1 MVSINIFEDITPYTL
16 SKVSSILESVKDGDD
31 LELNIASYGGE
42 ILPTISII
50 DLIKS
55 KNLKTTANIV
65 GFAASAAA
73 ILALSCDVVTMS
85 SLGSLMIHS
94 AWSEMSDSDDPGIK
108 RCNQVQLQIINK
120 RCKAI
125 SDKTLKQDNWY
136 NANECLKLGL
146 IDNIQDNSAIINAF
160 YAKLKSEVLPMDE
173 KVQEVVE
180 NIKEL
185 VESGDVSPETA
196 SDVVEELHEDVR
208 VGTPV
213 AEEPSGDGE
222 KPSGDSEKST
232 ESTGDEK
239 PNDHD
244 LLEVIEKLTEEVM
257 NLKARVLALEDVGTK
272 ESVDESAS
280 ADEEVKAEVGC
291 NESEDEKIKNR
302 INNIYNS
309 ITMPQAVVA
318 NAPKAKNVVHKV
330 DYKTY
335 KAFINEY

>member
-1 MVSINIFEDITPYTL
+1 MVSINIFEDISAATL
-16 SKVSSILESVKDGDD
+16 ARVSNLLESVKDGDD
-31 LELNIASYGGE
+31 LELNICSYGGL
-42 ILPTISII
+42 ILDTFGII
-50 DLIKS
+50 DLIQS
-55 KNLKTTANIV
+55 KHLKTTANIV

-94 AWSEMSDSDDPGIK
+94 AWSESELADSNDPGIK

-125 SDKTLKQDNWY
+125 NDKTLKQDHWY
-136 NANECLKLGL
+136 SADECLELGL
-146 IDNIQDNSAIINAF
+146 IDKIQNNSTIINAF

-208 VGTPV
+208 VGAPV
-213 AEEPSGDGE
+213 AEEPSGDSE
-222 KPSGDSEKST
+222 KLSGDSEKMPT
-232 ESTGDEK
+232 EEEK

-257 NLKARVLALEDVGTK
+257 NLKARVLALEDVK
-272 ESVDESAS
+272 VDETVV
-280 ADEEVKAEVGC
+280 DEPKAESNCG
-291 NESEDEKIKNR
+291 ESDDEKIKNR

-309 ITMPQAVVA
+309 ITMPQAVIA
-318 NAPKAKNVVHKV
+318 NAPKAKNVVQKV

>member
-31 LELNIASYGGE
+31 LELNIASYGGQ

-146 IDNIQDNSAIINAF
+146 IDNIQDNSTIINAF

-196 SDVVEELHEDVR
+196 SDVVEELHEDVK
-208 VGTPV
+208 VETPV
-213 AEEPSGDGE
+213 AEEPAVEEPVKD
-222 KPSGDSEKST
+222 
-232 ESTGDEK
+232 
-239 PNDHD
+239 DHD

-272 ESVDESAS
+272 ETMDESTS
-280 ADEEVKAEVGC
+280 VDEEVKAEVGC
-291 NESEDEKIKNR
+291 NESDDEKVKAR
-302 INNIYNS
+302 INSIYNS

-318 NAPKAKNVVHKV
+318 NAPKAKKVVQKV

>member
-42 ILPTISII
+42 LLPAISII
-50 DLIKS
+50 DLIQS
-55 KNLKTTANIV
+55 KHLKTTANIV

-125 SDKTLKQDNWY
+125 NDKTLKQDHWY
-136 NANECLKLGL
+136 SAYDCLELGL
-146 IDNIQDNSAIINAF
+146 IDKIQNDSTIINAF

-196 SDVVEELHEDVR
+196 SDVVEELHEDVK
-208 VGTPV
+208 VTETPV
-213 AEEPSGDGE
+213 AEETPVE
-222 KPSGDSEKST
+222 
-232 ESTGDEK
+232 EK

-257 NLKARVLALEDVGTK
+257 NLKARVLALEDVDTK
-272 ESVDESAS
+272 KMVDE
-280 ADEEVKAEVGC
+280 EPKAEVGC
-291 NESEDEKIKNR
+291 NESEDDKIKNR

-309 ITMPQAVVA
+309 ITMPQAVIA
-318 NAPKAKNVVHKV
+318 NAPKAKNVVQKV

>member
-31 LELNIASYGGE
+31 LELNIASYGGQL
-42 ILPTISII
+42 LPTISII

-196 SDVVEELHEDVR
+196 SDVVEELHEDVK
-208 VGTPV
+208 VETPV
-213 AEEPSGDGE
+213 AEEPAVEEPAKD
-222 KPSGDSEKST
+222 
-232 ESTGDEK
+232 
-239 PNDHD
+239 DHD

-272 ESVDESAS
+272 ETVDE
-280 ADEEVKAEVGC
+280 EPKAESNCG
-291 NESEDEKIKNR
+291 ESEDDKIKNR

-318 NAPKAKNVVHKV
+318 NAPKAKNVVQKV

>member
-31 LELNIASYGGE
+31 LELNIASYGGQ

-125 SDKTLKQDNWY
+125 SDKTLKHDNWY

-196 SDVVEELHEDVR
+196 SDVVEELHEDVK
-208 VGTPV
+208 VTETPV
-213 AEEPSGDGE
+213 AEESA
-222 KPSGDSEKST
+222 
-232 ESTGDEK
+232 ESMGDEK

-272 ESVDESAS
+272 DVVE
-280 ADEEVKAEVGC
+280 EEVKAESNCG
-291 NESEDEKIKNR
+291 ESEDDKVKAR

-318 NAPKAKNVVHKV
+318 NAPKAKNVVQKV

>member
-16 SKVSSILESVKDGDD
+16 SKISSILENVKDGDD

-55 KNLKTTANIV
+55 KSLKTTANIV

-146 IDNIQDNSAIINAF
+146 IDNIQDNSTIINAF

-196 SDVVEELHEDVR
+196 SDVVEELHEDVK
-208 VGTPV
+208 VETPV
-213 AEEPSGDGE
+213 AEEPAVE
-222 KPSGDSEKST
+222 E
-232 ESTGDEK
+232 EK

-257 NLKARVLALEDVGTK
+257 NLKARVLALEDVK
-272 ESVDESAS
+272 VDETVV
-280 ADEEVKAEVGC
+280 EEPKAETGC
-291 NESEDEKIKNR
+291 GESEDDKIKNR

-318 NAPKAKNVVHKV
+318 NAPKAKNVVQKV

>member
-31 LELNIASYGGE
+31 LELNIASYGGQ

-196 SDVVEELHEDVR
+196 SDVVEELHEDVK
-208 VGTPV
+208 VETPV
-213 AEEPSGDGE
+213 AEEPAVEEPAKD
-222 KPSGDSEKST
+222 
-232 ESTGDEK
+232 
-239 PNDHD
+239 DHD

-272 ESVDESAS
+272 ETVDE
-280 ADEEVKAEVGC
+280 EPKAESNCG
-291 NESEDEKIKNR
+291 ESEDDKIKNR

-318 NAPKAKNVVHKV
+318 NAPKAKNVVQKV

>member
-31 LELNIASYGGE
+31 LELNIASYGGQL
-42 ILPTISII
+42 LPTISII

-94 AWSEMSDSDDPGIK
+94 AWSEMSDSDDPGIR

-125 SDKTLKQDNWY
+125 NDKTLKQDHWY
-136 NANECLKLGL
+136 SAYDCLELGL
-146 IDNIQDNSAIINAF
+146 IDKIQNDSTIINAF
-160 YAKLKSEVLPMDE
+160 YAKLKSEVLPMDK

-208 VGTPV
+208 VTENPV
-213 AEEPSGDGE
+213 AAEEAPVEE
-222 KPSGDSEKST
+222 KPS
-232 ESTGDEK
+232 
-239 PNDHD
+239 DHD

-257 NLKARVLALEDVGTK
+257 NLKARVLALEDVGAK
-272 ESVDESAS
+272 EMVDE
-280 ADEEVKAEVGC
+280 EPKAEVGC
-291 NESEDEKIKNR
+291 NESEDDKIKNR

-309 ITMPQAVVA
+309 ITMPQAVIA
-318 NAPKAKNVVHKV
+318 NAPKAKNVVQKV

>member
-16 SKVSSILESVKDGDD
+16 SKVSNILESVKDGDD

-42 ILPTISII
+42 LLPAISII
-50 DLIKS
+50 DLIQS
-55 KNLKTTANIV
+55 KHLNTTANIV

-94 AWSEMSDSDDPGIK
+94 AWSELHEDDDPGIK

-125 SDKTLKQDNWY
+125 NDKTLKQDHWY
-136 NANECLKLGL
+136 NAYDCLELGL
-146 IDNIQDNSAIINAF
+146 IDKIQNDSTIINAF

-196 SDVVEELHEDVR
+196 SDVVEELHEDVK
-208 VGTPV
+208 VETPV
-213 AEEPSGDGE
+213 AEETPVE
-222 KPSGDSEKST
+222 
-232 ESTGDEK
+232 EK

-257 NLKARVLALEDVGTK
+257 NLKARVLALEDVGSK
-272 ESVDESAS
+272 EMVDE
-280 ADEEVKAEVGC
+280 EPKAETGC
-291 NESEDEKIKNR
+291 GESEDDKIKNR

-318 NAPKAKNVVHKV
+318 NAPKAKNVVQKV

>member
-16 SKVSSILESVKDGDD
+16 SKVSSILESVKDGDN

-42 ILPTISII
+42 LLPTISII

-160 YAKLKSEVLPMDE
+160 YAKLKSEVLPMDK

-196 SDVVEELHEDVR
+196 SDVVEELHEDVK
-208 VGTPV
+208 VGADESAETPV
-213 AEEPSGDGE
+213 AEEPAVEEPAKD
-222 KPSGDSEKST
+222 
-232 ESTGDEK
+232 
-239 PNDHD
+239 DHD

-272 ESVDESAS
+272 ETI
-280 ADEEVKAEVGC
+280 DEEPKAESNCG
-291 NESEDEKIKNR
+291 ESEDDKIKNR

-318 NAPKAKNVVHKV
+318 NAPKAKNVVQKV

>member
-31 LELNIASYGGE
+31 LELNIASYGGQ

-125 SDKTLKQDNWY
+125 SDKTLKHDNWY

-196 SDVVEELHEDVR
+196 SDVVEELHEDVK
-208 VGTPV
+208 VDADKSAETPV
-213 AEEPSGDGE
+213 AEEMPAEEPVKD
-222 KPSGDSEKST
+222 
-232 ESTGDEK
+232 
-239 PNDHD
+239 DHD

-272 ESVDESAS
+272 ETVDESAS
-280 ADEEVKAEVGC
+280 VDEEVKAEVGC
-291 NESEDEKIKNR
+291 GASADDDEKIKNR

>member
-1 MVSINIFEDITPYTL
+1 MASINIFEDITPYTL

-42 ILPTISII
+42 LLPAISII
-50 DLIKS
+50 DLIQS
-55 KNLKTTANIV
+55 KHLKTTANIV

-94 AWSEMSDSDDPGIK
+94 AWSEMSDSDDPGIR

-125 SDKTLKQDNWY
+125 NDKTLKQDHWY
-136 NANECLKLGL
+136 SAYECLELGL
-146 IDNIQDNSAIINAF
+146 IDKIQNDSTIINAF

-196 SDVVEELHEDVR
+196 SDVIEELHEDVK
-208 VGTPV
+208 VETPV
-213 AEEPSGDGE
+213 AAEEVPVE
-222 KPSGDSEKST
+222 
-232 ESTGDEK
+232 EK

-257 NLKARVLALEDVGTK
+257 NLKARVLALENVDTK
-272 ESVDESAS
+272 EMVDE
-280 ADEEVKAEVGC
+280 EPKAEVGC
-291 NESEDEKIKNR
+291 SESEDDKIKNR

-309 ITMPQAVVA
+309 ITMPQAVIA
-318 NAPKAKNVVHKV
+318 NAPKAKNVVQKV

>member
-42 ILPTISII
+42 LLPAISII
-50 DLIKS
+50 DLIQS
-55 KNLKTTANIV
+55 KHLKTTANIV

-94 AWSEMSDSDDPGIK
+94 AWSEMSDSDDPGIR

-125 SDKTLKQDNWY
+125 NDKTLKQDHWY
-136 NANECLKLGL
+136 SAYDCLELGL
-146 IDNIQDNSAIINAF
+146 IDKIQNDSTIINAF

-196 SDVVEELHEDVR
+196 SDVVEELHEDVK
-208 VGTPV
+208 VETPV
-213 AEEPSGDGE
+213 AAEEAPVE
-222 KPSGDSEKST
+222 
-232 ESTGDEK
+232 EK

-257 NLKARVLALEDVGTK
+257 NLKARVLALEDVDTK
-272 ESVDESAS
+272 EMVDE
-280 ADEEVKAEVGC
+280 EPKAEVGC
-291 NESEDEKIKNR
+291 SESEDEKIKNR
-302 INNIYNS
+302 INNIYNN
-309 ITMPQAVVA
+309 ITMPQAVIA
-318 NAPKAKNVVHKV
+318 NAPKAKNVVQKV

>member
-1 MVSINIFEDITPYTL
+1 MVSINIFEDISAATL
-16 SKVSSILESVKDGDD
+16 ARVSNLLESVKDGDD
-31 LELNIASYGGE
+31 LELNICSYGGL
-42 ILPTISII
+42 ILDTFGII
-50 DLIKS
+50 DLIQS
-55 KNLKTTANIV
+55 KHLKTTANIV

-94 AWSEMSDSDDPGIK
+94 AWSESELADSNDPGIK

-125 SDKTLKQDNWY
+125 NDKTLKQDHWY
-136 NANECLKLGL
+136 SADECLELGL
-146 IDNIQDNSAIINAF
+146 IDKIQNNSTIINAF

-196 SDVVEELHEDVR
+196 SDVVEELHEDVK
-208 VGTPV
+208 VTETPV
-213 AEEPSGDGE
+213 AEEAPVE
-222 KPSGDSEKST
+222 
-232 ESTGDEK
+232 EK

-272 ESVDESAS
+272 ETVS
-280 ADEEVKAEVGC
+280 DEEVKAEVGC
-291 NESEDEKIKNR
+291 NESEDDKIKNR

-309 ITMPQAVVA
+309 ITMPQAVIA
-318 NAPKAKNVVHKV
+318 NAPKAKNVVQKV

>member
-31 LELNIASYGGE
+31 LELNIASYGGQ

-196 SDVVEELHEDVR
+196 SDVVEELHEDVK
-208 VGTPV
+208 VETPV
-213 AEEPSGDGE
+213 AEE
-222 KPSGDSEKST
+222 ST
-232 ESTGDEK
+232 ESMGDEK

-272 ESVDESAS
+272 DVVE
-280 ADEEVKAEVGC
+280 EEVKAESNCG
-291 NESEDEKIKNR
+291 ESEDDKVKAR

-318 NAPKAKNVVHKV
+318 NAPKAKNVVQKV

>member
-16 SKVSSILESVKDGDD
+16 SKVSSILESVKDGDN

-42 ILPTISII
+42 LLPTISII

-196 SDVVEELHEDVR
+196 SDVVEELHEDVK
-208 VGTPV
+208 VGAPV
-213 AEEPSGDGE
+213 AEEPAVEEPAKD
-222 KPSGDSEKST
+222 
-232 ESTGDEK
+232 
-239 PNDHD
+239 DHD

-272 ESVDESAS
+272 ETV
-280 ADEEVKAEVGC
+280 DEEVKAEIGC
-291 NESEDEKIKNR
+291 NESEDDKIKNR

-318 NAPKAKNVVHKV
+318 NAPKAKNVVQKV

>member
-42 ILPTISII
+42 LLPAISII

-94 AWSEMSDSDDPGIK
+94 AWSELTDSDDPGIR

-125 SDKTLKQDNWY
+125 NDKTLKQDHWY
-136 NANECLKLGL
+136 SAYDCLELGL
-146 IDNIQDNSAIINAF
+146 IDKIQNDSTIINAF

-196 SDVVEELHEDVR
+196 SDVVEELHEDVK
-208 VGTPV
+208 VETPV
-213 AEEPSGDGE
+213 AAEEAPVE
-222 KPSGDSEKST
+222 
-232 ESTGDEK
+232 EK

-257 NLKARVLALEDVGTK
+257 NLKARVLALEDVDTK
-272 ESVDESAS
+272 EMVDE
-280 ADEEVKAEVGC
+280 EPKAEVGC

-309 ITMPQAVVA
+309 ITMPQAVIA
-318 NAPKAKNVVHKV
+318 NAPKAKNVVQKV

>member
-31 LELNIASYGGE
+31 LELNIASYGGQ

-146 IDNIQDNSAIINAF
+146 IDNIQDNSTIINAF

-208 VGTPV
+208 VETPV
-213 AEEPSGDGE
+213 AEEL
-222 KPSGDSEKST
+222 SGDSEKLS
-232 ESTGDEK
+232 GDSEK
-239 PNDHD
+239 MPSEEPAKDDHD

-257 NLKARVLALEDVGTK
+257 NLKARVLALEDVGVK
-272 ESVDESAS
+272 ETVDESTS
-280 ADEEVKAEVGC
+280 VDEEVKAETGC
-291 NESEDEKIKNR
+291 RESEDEKIKNR

-318 NAPKAKNVVHKV
+318 NAPKAKNVVQKV

>member
-42 ILPTISII
+42 LLPTISII

-125 SDKTLKQDNWY
+125 SDKTLKHDNWY

-146 IDNIQDNSAIINAF
+146 IDNIQDNSTIINAF

-196 SDVVEELHEDVR
+196 SDVVEELHEDVK
-208 VGTPV
+208 VETPV
-213 AEEPSGDGE
+213 AEEPAVEEPVKD
-222 KPSGDSEKST
+222 
-232 ESTGDEK
+232 
-239 PNDHD
+239 DHD

-272 ESVDESAS
+272 DVV
-280 ADEEVKAEVGC
+280 DEEVKAESNCG
-291 NESEDEKIKNR
+291 ESDDEKIKNR

-318 NAPKAKNVVHKV
+318 NAPKAKNVVQKV

>member
-31 LELNIASYGGE
+31 LELNIASYGGQL
-42 ILPTISII
+42 LPTISII

-196 SDVVEELHEDVR
+196 SDVVEELHEDVK
-208 VGTPV
+208 VTETPV
-213 AEEPSGDGE
+213 AEEPAVE
-222 KPSGDSEKST
+222 E
-232 ESTGDEK
+232 EK

-272 ESVDESAS
+272 ESVDESTS
-280 ADEEVKAEVGC
+280 ADEEVKAETGC
-291 NESEDEKIKNR
+291 RESEDEKAKAR
-302 INNIYNS
+302 INAIYNN

>member
-42 ILPTISII
+42 LLPTISII
-50 DLIKS
+50 DLIQS
-55 KNLKTTANIV
+55 KHLKTTANIV

-94 AWSEMSDSDDPGIK
+94 AWSESELAGSDDPGIK

-196 SDVVEELHEDVR
+196 SDVVEELHEDVK
-208 VGTPV
+208 VTETPV
-213 AEEPSGDGE
+213 AEETP
-222 KPSGDSEKST
+222 T
-232 ESTGDEK
+232 EEPAKD
-239 PNDHD
+239 DHD

-272 ESVDESAS
+272 DVVV
-280 ADEEVKAEVGC
+280 DEEVKAESNCG
-291 NESEDEKIKNR
+291 ESADSSAKEDEKVKAR

-309 ITMPQAVVA
+309 ITMPQAVIA
-318 NAPKAKNVVHKV
+318 NAPKAKNVVQKV

>member
-42 ILPTISII
+42 LLPAISII
-50 DLIKS
+50 DLIQS
-55 KNLKTTANIV
+55 KHLKTTANIV

-94 AWSEMSDSDDPGIK
+94 AWSEMSDSDDPGIR

-125 SDKTLKQDNWY
+125 NDKTLKQDHWY
-136 NANECLKLGL
+136 SAYDCLELGL
-146 IDNIQDNSAIINAF
+146 IDKIQNDSTIINAF

-185 VESGDVSPETA
+185 VESGNVSPETA

-208 VGTPV
+208 VGMPV
-213 AEEPSGDGE
+213 AEE
-222 KPSGDSEKST
+222 PSGDSEKST
-232 ESTGDEK
+232 ESMGDEK

-272 ESVDESAS
+272 EMVDE
-280 ADEEVKAEVGC
+280 EPKAEVGC
-291 NESEDEKIKNR
+291 NESEDDKIKNR

-318 NAPKAKNVVHKV
+318 NAPKAKNVVQKV

>member
-42 ILPTISII
+42 LLPTISII

-146 IDNIQDNSAIINAF
+146 IDNKQDNSTIINAF

-196 SDVVEELHEDVR
+196 SDVVEELHEDVT
-208 VGTPV
+208 VKTPV
-213 AEEPSGDGE
+213 AAEESIDAPAKD
-222 KPSGDSEKST
+222 
-232 ESTGDEK
+232 
-239 PNDHD
+239 DHD

-257 NLKARVLALEDVGTK
+257 NLKARVLALEDVDVK
-272 ESVDESAS
+272 ETV
-280 ADEEVKAEVGC
+280 DEEVKAEVGC

-309 ITMPQAVVA
+309 ITMPQAVIA
-318 NAPKAKNVVHKV
+318 NAPKAKNVVQKV

>member
-1 MVSINIFEDITPYTL
+1 MVSINIFEDISTVTL
-16 SKVSSILESVKDGDD
+16 ARVSNLLESVKDGDD

-42 ILPTISII
+42 LLPAISII

-125 SDKTLKQDNWY
+125 NDKTLKRDHWY
-136 NANECLKLGL
+136 NAYDCLELGL
-146 IDNIQDNSAIINAF
+146 IDKIQNDSTIINAF

-196 SDVVEELHEDVR
+196 SDVVEELHEDVK
-208 VGTPV
+208 VTENPV
-213 AEEPSGDGE
+213 AEEL
-222 KPSGDSEKST
+222 SGDSKEMPT
-232 ESTGDEK
+232 EEPAKD
-239 PNDHD
+239 DHD

-272 ESVDESAS
+272 ETISEDEP
-280 ADEEVKAEVGC
+280 KAESSC
-291 NESEDEKIKNR
+291 SESEDEKIKNR

-309 ITMPQAVVA
+309 ITMPQAVIA
-318 NAPKAKNVVHKV
+318 NAPKAKNVVQKV

>member
-42 ILPTISII
+42 LLPTISII

-146 IDNIQDNSAIINAF
+146 IDNIQDNSTIINAF

-196 SDVVEELHEDVR
+196 SDVVEELHEDVK
-208 VGTPV
+208 VDADKSAETPV
-213 AEEPSGDGE
+213 AEEMPAEEPVKD
-222 KPSGDSEKST
+222 
-232 ESTGDEK
+232 
-239 PNDHD
+239 DHD

-272 ESVDESAS
+272 ETVDESTS
-280 ADEEVKAEVGC
+280 VDEEVKAEVGC
-291 NESEDEKIKNR
+291 GTSADDEKIKNR

-318 NAPKAKNVVHKV
+318 NAPKAKNVVQKV

>member
-16 SKVSSILESVKDGDD
+16 SKVSSILESAKDGDD

-42 ILPTISII
+42 LLPAISII
-50 DLIKS
+50 DLIQS
-55 KNLKTTANIV
+55 KHLKTTANIV

-73 ILALSCDVVTMS
+73 ILALSCDIVTMS

-94 AWSEMSDSDDPGIK
+94 AWSEMSDSDDPGIR

-125 SDKTLKQDNWY
+125 NDKTLKQDHWY
-136 NANECLKLGL
+136 SAYDCLELGL
-146 IDNIQDNSAIINAF
+146 IDKIQNDSTIINAF

-196 SDVVEELHEDVR
+196 SDVVEELHEDVK
-208 VGTPV
+208 VTETPV
-213 AEEPSGDGE
+213 AEETPVE
-222 KPSGDSEKST
+222 
-232 ESTGDEK
+232 EK

-272 ESVDESAS
+272 EMVDE
-280 ADEEVKAEVGC
+280 EPKAESSCG
-291 NESEDEKIKNR
+291 ESEDDKIKNR

-309 ITMPQAVVA
+309 ITMPQAVIA
-318 NAPKAKNVVHKV
+318 NAPKAKNVVQKV

>member
-42 ILPTISII
+42 LLPAISII
-50 DLIKS
+50 DLIQS
-55 KNLKTTANIV
+55 KHLKTTANIV

-94 AWSEMSDSDDPGIK
+94 AWSELTDSDDPGIR

-125 SDKTLKQDNWY
+125 NDKTLKQDHWY
-136 NANECLKLGL
+136 SAYDCLELGL
-146 IDNIQDNSAIINAF
+146 IDKIQNDSTIINAF

-196 SDVVEELHEDVR
+196 SDVVEELHEDVKIE
-208 VGTPV
+208 TPV
-213 AEEPSGDGE
+213 AEEPAVEEPAKD
-222 KPSGDSEKST
+222 
-232 ESTGDEK
+232 
-239 PNDHD
+239 DHD

-257 NLKARVLALEDVGTK
+257 NLKARVLALENVDTK
-272 ESVDESAS
+272 EMVDE
-280 ADEEVKAEVGC
+280 EPKAEVGC
-291 NESEDEKIKNR
+291 NESEDDKIKNR

-309 ITMPQAVVA
+309 ITMPQAVIA
-318 NAPKAKNVVHKV
+318 NAPKAKNVVQKV

>member
-16 SKVSSILESVKDGDD
+16 SKISSILENVKDGDD

-55 KNLKTTANIV
+55 KDLKTTANIV

-196 SDVVEELHEDVR
+196 SDVVEELHEDVK
-208 VGTPV
+208 VETPV
-213 AEEPSGDGE
+213 AEEPAVE
-222 KPSGDSEKST
+222 E
-232 ESTGDEK
+232 EK

-257 NLKARVLALEDVGTK
+257 NLKARVLALEDVK
-272 ESVDESAS
+272 VDETVV
-280 ADEEVKAEVGC
+280 EEPKAETGC
-291 NESEDEKIKNR
+291 SESEDDKIKNR

-318 NAPKAKNVVHKV
+318 NAPKAKNVVQKV

>member
-31 LELNIASYGGE
+31 LELNIASYGGQ

-146 IDNIQDNSAIINAF
+146 IDNIQDNSTIINAF

-196 SDVVEELHEDVR
+196 SDVVEELHEDVK
-208 VGTPV
+208 VETPV
-213 AEEPSGDGE
+213 AEEPVVEEPAKD
-222 KPSGDSEKST
+222 
-232 ESTGDEK
+232 
-239 PNDHD
+239 DHD

-257 NLKARVLALEDVGTK
+257 SLKARVLALEDVK
-272 ESVDESAS
+272 VDETV
-280 ADEEVKAEVGC
+280 DEEPKAESNCG
-291 NESEDEKIKNR
+291 ESDDDKIKNR

-318 NAPKAKNVVHKV
+318 NAPKAKNVVQKV

>member
-1 MVSINIFEDITPYTL
+1 MVSINIFEDITPCTL

-42 ILPTISII
+42 LLPAISII
-50 DLIKS
+50 DLIQS
-55 KNLKTTANIV
+55 KHLKTTANIV

-94 AWSEMSDSDDPGIK
+94 AWSEMSDSDDPGIR

-125 SDKTLKQDNWY
+125 NDKTLKQDHWY
-136 NANECLKLGL
+136 SAYDCLELGL
-146 IDNIQDNSAIINAF
+146 IDKIQNDSTIINAF
-160 YAKLKSEVLPMDE
+160 YAKVRSEVLPMDK

-196 SDVVEELHEDVR
+196 SDVVEELHEDVK
-208 VGTPV
+208 VTENPV
-213 AEEPSGDGE
+213 AEEMPAEEPAKD
-222 KPSGDSEKST
+222 
-232 ESTGDEK
+232 
-239 PNDHD
+239 DHD

-272 ESVDESAS
+272 EMVDE
-280 ADEEVKAEVGC
+280 EPKAEVGC
-291 NESEDEKIKNR
+291 NESEDDKIKNR

-309 ITMPQAVVA
+309 ITMPQAVIA
-318 NAPKAKNVVHKV
+318 NAPKAKNVVQKV

>member
-16 SKVSSILESVKDGDD
+16 SKVSNILESVKDGDD

-42 ILPTISII
+42 LLPTISII
-50 DLIKS
+50 DLIQS
-55 KNLKTTANIV
+55 KHLKTTANIV

-125 SDKTLKQDNWY
+125 NDKTLKQDHWY
-136 NANECLKLGL
+136 SAYDCLELGL
-146 IDNIQDNSAIINAF
+146 IDKIQNDSTIINAF

-196 SDVVEELHEDVR
+196 SDVVEELHEDVKI
-208 VGTPV
+208 GAPV
-213 AEEPSGDGE
+213 AEEL
-222 KPSGDSEKST
+222 SGDSEKMPT
-232 ESTGDEK
+232 EEPAKD
-239 PNDHD
+239 DHD

-257 NLKARVLALEDVGTK
+257 NLKARVLALENVDTK
-272 ESVDESAS
+272 EMVDE
-280 ADEEVKAEVGC
+280 EPKAEVGC
-291 NESEDEKIKNR
+291 NESEDDKIKNR

-309 ITMPQAVVA
+309 ITMPQAVIA
-318 NAPKAKNVVHKV
+318 NAPKAKNVVQKV

>member
-16 SKVSSILESVKDGDD
+16 SKISSILENVDNGDD

-55 KNLKTTANIV
+55 KDLKTTANIV

-146 IDNIQDNSAIINAF
+146 IDNIQDNSTIINAF

-196 SDVVEELHEDVR
+196 NDVVEELKEDA
-208 VGTPV
+208 PV
-213 AEEPSGDGE
+213 AEESVVEESADESASVAEE
-222 KPSGDSEKST
+222 KND
-232 ESTGDEK
+232 
-239 PNDHD
+239 DHD

-257 NLKARVLALEDVGTK
+257 SLKSRVLALEDVK
-272 ESVDESAS
+272 VDETVVE
-280 ADEEVKAEVGC
+280 DEPKAESGC
-291 NESEDEKIKNR
+291 DESDDEKAKAR
-302 INNIYNS
+302 INAIFNN

-318 NAPKAKNVVHKV
+318 NAPKACKKVVQKV

>member
-1 MVSINIFEDITPYTL
+1 MGDNMVSINIFEDITPYTL

-31 LELNIASYGGE
+31 LELNIASYGGQL
-42 ILPTISII
+42 LPTISII

-146 IDNIQDNSAIINAF
+146 IDNIQDNSTIINAF

-196 SDVVEELHEDVR
+196 SDVVEELHEDVK
-208 VGTPV
+208 VETPV
-213 AEEPSGDGE
+213 AEEPAVEEPAKD
-222 KPSGDSEKST
+222 
-232 ESTGDEK
+232 
-239 PNDHD
+239 DHD

-257 NLKARVLALEDVGTK
+257 NLKARVLALEDVK
-272 ESVDESAS
+272 VDETV
-280 ADEEVKAEVGC
+280 DEEPKAEVGC

-318 NAPKAKNVVHKV
+318 NAPKAKNVVQKV

>member
-31 LELNIASYGGE
+31 LELNIASYGGQ

-125 SDKTLKQDNWY
+125 SDKTLKHDNWY

-196 SDVVEELHEDVR
+196 SDVVEELHEDVK
-208 VGTPV
+208 VETPV
-213 AEEPSGDGE
+213 AEEPAVEEPVKD
-222 KPSGDSEKST
+222 
-232 ESTGDEK
+232 
-239 PNDHD
+239 DHD

-272 ESVDESAS
+272 ETVDESAS
-280 ADEEVKAEVGC
+280 VDEEVKAEVGC
-291 NESEDEKIKNR
+291 NESEDEKVKAR

-318 NAPKAKNVVHKV
+318 NAPKAKKVVQKV

>member
-16 SKVSSILESVKDGDD
+16 SKVSSILESVKDGDN

-42 ILPTISII
+42 LLPTISII

-196 SDVVEELHEDVR
+196 SDVAEELHEDVK
-208 VGTPV
+208 VETPV
-213 AEEPSGDGE
+213 AEEPAVEEPAKD
-222 KPSGDSEKST
+222 
-232 ESTGDEK
+232 
-239 PNDHD
+239 DHD

-257 NLKARVLALEDVGTK
+257 NLKARVLALEDVK
-272 ESVDESAS
+272 VDETV
-280 ADEEVKAEVGC
+280 DETVEEPKAEIGC
-291 NESEDEKIKNR
+291 NESEDDKIKNR

-318 NAPKAKNVVHKV
+318 NAPKAKKVVQKV

>member
-16 SKVSSILESVKDGDD
+16 SKVSSILESVKDGDN

-42 ILPTISII
+42 LLPAISII
-50 DLIKS
+50 DLIQS
-55 KNLKTTANIV
+55 KHLKTTANIV

-94 AWSEMSDSDDPGIK
+94 AWSEMSDSDDPGIR

-125 SDKTLKQDNWY
+125 NDKTLKQDHWY
-136 NANECLKLGL
+136 SAYECLELGL
-146 IDNIQDNSAIINAF
+146 IDKIQNDSTIINAF

-196 SDVVEELHEDVR
+196 SDVIEELHEDVK
-208 VGTPV
+208 VETPV
-213 AEEPSGDGE
+213 AAEEVPVE
-222 KPSGDSEKST
+222 
-232 ESTGDEK
+232 EK

-257 NLKARVLALEDVGTK
+257 NLKARVLALENVDTK
-272 ESVDESAS
+272 EMVDE
-280 ADEEVKAEVGC
+280 EPKAEVGC
-291 NESEDEKIKNR
+291 SESEDDKIKNR

-309 ITMPQAVVA
+309 ITMPQAVIA
-318 NAPKAKNVVHKV
+318 NAPKAKNVVQKV

>member
-31 LELNIASYGGE
+31 LELNIASYGGQL
-42 ILPTISII
+42 LPAISII
-50 DLIKS
+50 DLIQS
-55 KNLKTTANIV
+55 KRLKTTANIV

-94 AWSEMSDSDDPGIK
+94 AWSEMSDSDDPGIR

-125 SDKTLKQDNWY
+125 NDKTLKQDHWY
-136 NANECLKLGL
+136 SAYDCLELGL
-146 IDNIQDNSAIINAF
+146 IDKIQNDSTIINAF
-160 YAKLKSEVLPMDE
+160 YAKLKSEVLPMDK

-208 VGTPV
+208 VTENPV
-213 AEEPSGDGE
+213 AAEEAPVEE
-222 KPSGDSEKST
+222 KPS
-232 ESTGDEK
+232 
-239 PNDHD
+239 DHD

-257 NLKARVLALEDVGTK
+257 NLKARVLALEDVGAK
-272 ESVDESAS
+272 EMVDE
-280 ADEEVKAEVGC
+280 EPKAEVGC
-291 NESEDEKIKNR
+291 NESEDDKIKNR

-309 ITMPQAVVA
+309 ITMPQAVIA
-318 NAPKAKNVVHKV
+318 NAPKAKNVVQKV